1 MSETMNIY
9 APRGA
14 KVVFLNQN
22 GYDHDLEYARSC
34 GLVEGHTYTVD
45 RTVVHSWI
53 TDVYLQ
59 EFPDIPFNSVMFRNA
74 EDDPNWRASGDGD
87 VR

>member
-22 GYDHDLEYARSC
+22 GYDHDLEHARSC

-59 EFPDIPFNSVMFRNA
+59 EFPDIPFNSVMFRDETLKGEENA
-74 EDDPNWRASGDGD
+74 
-87 VR
+87 